1 MSIDPTILAA
11 SSGLLGTSMGIGTAE
26 TIGDKSDAFSLGR
39 DDFFKLFL
47 AQLANQDPTR
57 PVDDKEFITQL
68 AQFTMI
74 DTMKAVEKALEG
86 SQLGQ
91 ASGLLG
97 RRVDGI
103 DVSGAPI
110 AGIVDRLVQADGELF
125 LMIGDR
131 SIRPDAVSHVA
142 QA

>member
-1 MSIDPTILAA
+1 MPISPTAA
-11 SSGLLGTSMGIGTAE
+11 YAPNSPATKPTTTAKASDTSSTFG
-26 TIGDKSDAFSLGR
+26 LGR

-57 PVDDKEFITQL
+57 PVDDMEFIAQL

-74 DTMKAVEKALEG
+74 DTMKAVEKALQG

-91 ASGLLG
+91 AAGLLG
-97 RRVDGI
+97 RHVDGL
-103 DVSGAPI
+103 DVTGTAVSGTV
-110 AGIVDRLVQADGELF
+110 GRLVQSAGELF

-131 SIRPDAVSHVA
+131 SIRPDAVTHVA
-142 QA
+142 PA